1 MNPHCYPPTI
11 MNNQIDIVAADVRR
25 RKTSQIMLLRLHA
38 FTFFALTLSLF
49 LGAGCKQS
57 GSEGK
62 PADVD
67 YYTCTMHPSVKS
79 QDPKAK
85 CPICSM
91 DLVPVKKKN
100 AAEKTADVDY
110 YTCTMH
116 PSVKS
121 QDPKAKCPICG
132 MDLVPVMK
140 KGAPAHEHTAH
151 SGEMPGMPMEAA
163 GTNAPEAAGSDVPT
177 EFIVPTERQQQ
188 IGVTYGAIEKHPLSL
203 TIRAVGTVAY
213 DKQRHWD
220 YVSRVD
226 GFVQKLFV
234 FSRGEL
240 VDKDAP
246 FLTLYSPD
254 LLTTQNEFL
263 DLLKTRD
270 EARSKNATTVMAS
283 TDKLI
288 ESAKQRLRLWNISD
302 DQIAE
307 LEKNRKPQE
316 SLTLKSPFKGVVQD
330 LGVDQGRRV
339 MTGDHLVDIA
349 DLSVVWVWAQ
359 FYENEIP
366 LLKKDLPV
374 TISTAAYPGE
384 SFKGKISVIDPFIDD
399 TSRTARVRI
408 DIENADF
415 RLRPEMY
422 LNIELKLNMGEGLAI
437 PVSAVLPTGQR
448 NIAFVDK
455 GEGKLE
461 PRFLELGRKY
471 GDIYELK
478 TGLKEG
484 ERVVTSANFLID
496 AEAKVQ
502 GALKSW

>member
-1 MNPHCYPPTI
+1 MINPPARTI
-11 MNNQIDIVAADVRR
+11 AAAVLLILAALFLAATGC
-25 RKTSQIMLLRLHA
+25 RKTE
-38 FTFFALTLSLF
+38 
-49 LGAGCKQS
+49 AGS
-57 GSEGK
+57 K

-91 DLVPVKKKN
+91 DLVPVMKKAGTSSAKP
-100 AAEKTADVDY
+100 ADVDY

-116 PSVKS
+116 PSVRS
-121 QDPKAKCPICG
+121 QDPKGKCPICG

-140 KGAPAHEHTAH
+140 KGAPPHDHAHHD
-151 SGEMPGMPMEAA
+151 EMPGMPGMPMQA
-163 GTNAPEAAGSDVPT
+163 GATNAPENPG
-177 EFIVPTERQQQ
+177 EFTVAVERQQQ
-188 IGVTYGAIEKHPLSL
+188 IGVTYAAIEKHPLSL
-203 TIRAVGTVAY
+203 TIRAVGTVTY

-220 YVSRVD
+220 YVTRVD
-226 GFVQKLFV
+226 GYIQKLFV

-240 VDKDAP
+240 LEKDAP
-246 FLTLYSPD
+246 VLALYSPD

-270 EARSKNATTVMAS
+270 RARSNNAPAVTES
-283 TDKLI
+283 TDRLV

-307 LEKNRKPQE
+307 LEKTRKPQE
-316 SLTLKSPFKGVVQD
+316 ILTLKSPLRGIVQD

-339 MTGDHLVDIA
+339 MNGDHLVDIA
-349 DLSVVWVWAQ
+349 DLSVIWVWAQ
-359 FYENEIP
+359 FYENEIA
-366 LLKKDLPV
+366 LLKKGLPV
-374 TISTAAYPGE
+374 TITTSAYPGE
-384 SFKGKISVIDPFIDD
+384 EFKGKISVIDPFLNDN
-399 TSRTARVRI
+399 SRTARVRV
-408 DIENADF
+408 DVENADF
-415 RLRPEMY
+415 KLRPDMY
-422 LNIELKLNMGEGLAI
+422 VNAELKLDLGEGLAV
-437 PVSAVLPTGQR
+437 PVSAVLPTGLR

-461 PRFLELGRKY
+461 PRFIELGRKY
-471 GDIYELK
+471 GDIYEIK
-478 TGLKEG
+478 SGLKEG
-484 ERVVTSANFLID
+484 ERVVNSANFLID